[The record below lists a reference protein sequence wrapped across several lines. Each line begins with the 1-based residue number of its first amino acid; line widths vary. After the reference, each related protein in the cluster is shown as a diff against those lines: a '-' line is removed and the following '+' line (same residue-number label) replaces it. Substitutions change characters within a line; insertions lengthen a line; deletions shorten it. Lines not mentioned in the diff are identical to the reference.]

1 METVMNY
8 LKCCLIKKDCYEL
21 SDEDVAFFG
30 KINVV
35 YVGQFSSVE
44 ELMLSKIVDEI
55 DFVIFDSK
63 NMDNLGSE
71 YEALFTVQKSYGLK
85 IVLVR
90 AIDKTQNVLF
100 SYEAPS
106 LEITSKKLN
115 ISQNLIK
122 IKTDLEN
129 KNKSLRFS
137 LYEALDDILSK
148 LGFLHGCVGYNYI
161 CDCVYVS
168 IKEKDKK
175 INLSSDIYKYVAVM
189 NDCSECAVE
198 RGIRTAFNNAK
209 RICNYKKLENGNLE
223 YFKNLMIYGSNK
235 SLIKALS
242 SYVSHKNILLV

>member
-1 METVMNY
+1 MNY
-8 LKCCLIKKDCYEL
+8 LKCCLIKHDTYNL
-21 SDEDVAFFG
+21 SDEDVAFFS

-35 YVGQFSSVE
+35 YVGQFSSFE
-44 ELMLSKIVDEI
+44 ELMVSRIIDEI

-63 NMDNLGSE
+63 HMDNIDNE
-71 YEALFTVQKSYGLK
+71 YEGLFAIQKSYGLK

-90 AIDKTQNVLF
+90 EIDKTKNVLF

-106 LEITSKKLN
+106 CNISSKKFN

-129 KNKSLRFS
+129 KSKSLRLS
-137 LYEALDDILSK
+137 LYKLLDEILAK
-148 LGFLHGCVGYNYI
+148 LGFLNGFVGYNYI

-175 INLSSDIYKYVAVM
+175 ITLSSDIYKYVAVM
-189 NDCSECAVE
+189 NDCSEYAVE

-209 RICNYKKLENGNLE
+209 RICNYKKLEDGDLE
-223 YFKNLMIYGSNK
+223 YFKNLMLYGSNK
-235 SLIKALS
+235 SLIKALA
-242 SYVSHKNILLV
+242 SYVTHKNMLLM